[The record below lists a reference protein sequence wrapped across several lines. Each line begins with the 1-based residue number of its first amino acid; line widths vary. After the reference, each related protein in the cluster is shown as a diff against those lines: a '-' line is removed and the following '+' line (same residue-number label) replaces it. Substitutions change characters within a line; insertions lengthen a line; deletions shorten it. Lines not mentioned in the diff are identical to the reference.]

1 MSQHPAPMD
10 QPSILTPVV
19 SRGNDEL
26 QTSRLAAI
34 ELRDVTKRFRTPS
47 GDVYTALTN
56 FTLSVGAGEFVS
68 VVGPTGCGKSTT
80 LSLISGL
87 APASG
92 GEVRVMG
99 KPVTAIGRD
108 LGYVFQGDVLFP
120 WKSVLGNVVA
130 GLRFRGLPRKEATER
145 ARAWIAKVGL
155 SGFEDHYPHQLSGGM
170 RKRTALAQS
179 LITSPEIILMDEP
192 FSALD
197 VQTRALMEDEL
208 LELWSS
214 TSASVVFVTHDLEEA
229 IALSDRVCVMTAG
242 PGTVKGIYTIDLPR
256 PRHVAEIRFEPR
268 FVELYRDIWEN
279 LRDEVVLSYER
290 AKARA
295 DV

>member
-1 MSQHPAPMD
+1 MATMPSSSMAPVGR
-10 QPSILTPVV
+10 T
-19 SRGNDEL
+19 E
-26 QTSRLAAI
+26 TSSPAI
-34 ELRDVTKRFRTPS
+34 ELVGASKRFRTPS
-47 GDVYTALTN
+47 GDVYTAIHDFNLT
-56 FTLSVGAGEFVS
+56 VGRGEFVS
-68 VVGPTGCGKSTT
+68 IVGPTGCGKSTT

-87 APASG
+87 APPSA

-99 KPVTAIGRD
+99 EPVAGIGD
-108 LGYVFQGDVLFP
+108 QLGYVFQGDVLFP
-120 WKSVLGNVVA
+120 WKSVMGNVSA
-130 GLRFRGLPRKEATER
+130 GLRFRGVAKKEARER
-145 ARAWIAKVGL
+145 AREWIAKVGL

-197 VQTRALMEDEL
+197 VQTRSLMEDEL

-242 PGTVKGIYTIDLPR
+242 PGTVKGIYDIDLPR
-256 PRHVAEIRFEPR
+256 PRHVAEIRFDER

-279 LRDEVVLSYER
+279 LRDEVLLSYER
-290 AKARA
+290 AKTNG
-295 DV
+295 